1 MCNWHCCFY
10 LYKFTDIWHPYFQMN
25 VHQDLVPTI
34 TSVLA
39 RTTVTCAYLQ
49 VSSTQRVFLQQSASF
64 TLFVLFVACLISSLS
79 SISVL
84 SCVVS
89 GLHTLCDVLCLVY
102 ITVCAVLCL
111 VYILCVLCY
120 VWCTYCV
127 SCVMSGLHTVCP
139 VLCLVYIL
147 CVLCYVW
154 STYCV
159 FCVMSGLH
167 IVCPVLCLVYILC
180 VLCYVWSTYSVRC
193 VVSGLHTLCVVSG
206 LHTVSCLYL
215 QNVMSAWTCHVP
227 RTSSAS
233 TPGVASTA
241 SQHWLVSIANSTAKT
256 YVFINNSV
264 PVLLLQPTLHLGKFC
279 FREVH
284 PVHPV
289 TLNLLSITC

>member
-1 MCNWHCCFY
+1 MTSILSDECSSRPCADNHVCVSTYDGHLCIPSGQFY
-10 LYKFTDIWHPYFQMN
+10 T
-25 VHQDLVPTI
+25 
-34 TSVLA
+34 A
-39 RTTVTCAYLQ
+39 C
-49 VSSTQRVFLQQSASF
+49 VSSTVCVF
-64 TLFVLFVACLISSLS
+64 
-79 SISVL
+79 
-84 SCVVS
+84 
-89 GLHTLCDVLCLVY
+89 HTLCIVCCLSDFLSKFDLCVVLC
-102 ITVCAVLCL
+102 C
-111 VYILCVLCY
+111 
-120 VWCTYCV
+120 
-127 SCVMSGLHTVCP
+127 
-139 VLCLVYIL
+139 
-147 CVLCYVW
+147 
-154 STYCV
+154 
-159 FCVMSGLH
+159 
-167 IVCPVLCLVYILC
+167 
-180 VLCYVWSTYSVRC
+180 VWSTYSVRC